1 MTHLVVALK
10 TNKGGKVAI
19 AYIAAAE
26 RHEPVENAE
35 SLATIVA
42 SIVDRKM
49 HMING
54 RNGIVAFG
62 LHSVSARVHVCVRA
76 WFPCLSFSF
85 SFSITFAFAFAF
97 ACSDDHSSS
106 LVMICAADVN
116 MRRTFEFCDIMY
128 APRAI

>member
-62 LHSVSARVHVCVRA
+62 LHSVRARVHMCMLACVRA
-76 WFPCLSFSF
+76 CVRAYVCAFVRACVRGFSVFRFRFPFPLPSPSP
-85 SFSITFAFAFAF
+85 SPLPA
-97 ACSDDHSSS
+97 
-106 LVMICAADVN
+106 VMII
-116 MRRTFEFCDIMY
+116 RHLW
-128 APRAI
+128 

>member
-1 MTHLVVALK
+1 MAYLVLALK

-76 WFPCLSFSF
+76 CVRGFRVFRFRFRFPLPSPSP
-85 SFSITFAFAFAF
+85 SPLPA
-97 ACSDDHSSS
+97 
-106 LVMICAADVN
+106 LMII
-116 MRRTFEFCDIMY
+116 RHLW
-128 APRAI
+128 

>member
-1 MTHLVVALK
+1 MTYLVVALK

-62 LHSVSARVHVCVRA
+62 LHSVRARVHLCVRA
-76 WFPCLSFSF
+76 CVVSVSFVFVFLFHYLRLRLRLCLQ
-85 SFSITFAFAFAF
+85 
-97 ACSDDHSSS
+97 
-106 LVMICAADVN
+106 
-116 MRRTFEFCDIMY
+116 
-128 APRAI
+128 

>member
-76 WFPCLSFSF
+76 R
-85 SFSITFAFAFAF
+85 
-97 ACSDDHSSS
+97 
-106 LVMICAADVN
+106 ICACVRGGFRVFRFRFPVPLPSPSPSPLPAL
-116 MRRTFEFCDIMY
+116 MIIRHLW
-128 APRAI
+128 

>member
-1 MTHLVVALK
+1 MTYLVVALK

-62 LHSVSARVHVCVRA
+62 LHSVSARVRACVVSVSFVFVFLFHYLRLRLRL
-76 WFPCLSFSF
+76 CLQ
-85 SFSITFAFAFAF
+85 
-97 ACSDDHSSS
+97 
-106 LVMICAADVN
+106 
-116 MRRTFEFCDIMY
+116 
-128 APRAI
+128 